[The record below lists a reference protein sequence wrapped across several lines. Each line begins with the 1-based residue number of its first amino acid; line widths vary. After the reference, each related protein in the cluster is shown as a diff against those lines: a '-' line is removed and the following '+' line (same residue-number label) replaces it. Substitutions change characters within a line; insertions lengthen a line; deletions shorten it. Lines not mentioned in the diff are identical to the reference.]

1 MWKSC
6 GSGCA
11 SAALAS
17 EGAGPRCSAV
27 TGIGAT
33 QASNSNC
40 LAWLMELAGAPG
52 ATGGEG
58 VNGEG
63 IIRLLGSTATLL
75 LLLAALALAL
85 ALIIVSS
92 SGLVGV
98 GYTVGLGIVCG
109 LRLWLGSGLVRRGGS
124 MLGVRAVGG

>member
-33 QASNSNC
+33 QASNFNC
-40 LAWLMELAGAPG
+40 LAWLIELAGAPG

-98 GYTVGLGIVCG
+98 GYTVGLGSM
-109 LRLWLGSGLVRRGGS
+109 WFKALVR
-124 MLGVRAVGG
+124 